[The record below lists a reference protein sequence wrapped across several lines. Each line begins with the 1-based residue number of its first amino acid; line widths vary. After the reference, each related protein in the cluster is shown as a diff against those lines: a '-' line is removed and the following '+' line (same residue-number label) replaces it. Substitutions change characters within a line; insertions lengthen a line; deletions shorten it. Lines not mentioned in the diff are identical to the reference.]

1 MKTFKSLLLIALV
14 AIFTFDGLA
23 QDESKAGA
31 ITRRRAGETR
41 REKQSTGPNITQRM
55 ESFYEYT
62 PVSDADLTWMRVIY
76 RSLDLSKEKN
86 MALYYPEE
94 STENQENLFRI
105 IMRLLANDQLAAYEY
120 LDGREVFTEQYKIKV
135 KDMLDRFHILY
146 TEAKGSSEKH
156 PRFSIEES
164 DVPANEVLSYYVL
177 ERWEFDRVNNRMK
190 QRVEAIC
197 PVLHRSGDFGGEAVR
212 YPMFWVKFDALRPA
226 LSQQYIFTDDDHNP
240 PKPSRHDSFTLP
252 MSARETQTTPTLD
265 DYFNLGMSG
274 GEIYRTR
281 NLQNKS
287 MMQLYPD
294 PDDMKRAQ
302 DSIDNRLH
310 TFDKHLWVPTREELQ
325 AAAEAR
331 EEAEAKANEIE
342 SRDGSD
348 ASDDKAEVKES
359 RSARGNKSATKS
371 TKKKKTTKVK
381 QPKVKTNNSSSA
393 ARSVRRRK

>member
-226 LSQQYIFTDDDHNP
+226 LSQQYIFTDDDNNL
-240 PKPSRHDSFTLP
+240 PKYS
-252 MSARETQTTPTLD
+252 LD
-265 DYFNLGMSG
+265 DYFNLAMYD
-274 GEIYRTR
+274 GEIYKTR

-381 QPKVKTNNSSSA
+381 QRKVKTNNSSSA

>member
-14 AIFTFDGLA
+14 VIFTFDGLA

-226 LSQQYIFTDDDHNP
+226 LSQQYIFTDDDNNL
-240 PKPSRHDSFTLP
+240 PKYS
-252 MSARETQTTPTLD
+252 LD
-265 DYFNLGMSG
+265 DYFNLAMYD
-274 GEIYRTR
+274 GEIYKTR

>member
-23 QDESKAGA
+23 QDESKAGT

-120 LDGREVFTEQYKIKV
+120 LDGREVFTDQYKIKV

-156 PRFSIEES
+156 PRFTIEES

-177 ERWEFDRVNNRMK
+177 ERWEFDRINNRMK

-226 LSQQYIFTDDDHNP
+226 LSQQYIFTDDDNNL
-240 PKPSRHDSFTLP
+240 PKYS
-252 MSARETQTTPTLD
+252 LD
-265 DYFNLGMSG
+265 DYFNLAMYD
-274 GEIYRTR
+274 GEIYKTR

-381 QPKVKTNNSSSA
+381 QPKVKTDNSSSA

>member
-197 PVLHRSGDFGGEAVR
+197 PVLHRSGDFGGEVVR

-226 LSQQYIFTDDDHNP
+226 LSQQYIFTDDDNNL
-240 PKPSRHDSFTLP
+240 PKYS
-252 MSARETQTTPTLD
+252 LD
-265 DYFNLGMSG
+265 DYFNLAMYD
-274 GEIYRTR
+274 GEIYKTR

-325 AAAEAR
+325 AATEAR
-331 EEAEAKANEIE
+331 EEAEAQANEIE

>member
-177 ERWEFDRVNNRMK
+177 ERWEFDRVNKRMK

-197 PVLHRSGDFGGEAVR
+197 PVLHSSGDVGGDAVR

-226 LSQQYIFTDDDHNP
+226 LSQQYIFTDDDNNL
-240 PKPSRHDSFTLP
+240 PKYS
-252 MSARETQTTPTLD
+252 LD
-265 DYFNLGMSG
+265 DYFNLAMYD
-274 GEIYRTR
+274 GEIYKTR

-331 EEAEAKANEIE
+331 EEAEAQANEIE

>member
-1 MKTFKSLLLIALV
+1 MKTFKSLLRIALV
-14 AIFTFDGLA
+14 AILTLDCLA

-226 LSQQYIFTDDDHNP
+226 LSQQYIFTDDDNNL
-240 PKPSRHDSFTLP
+240 PKYS
-252 MSARETQTTPTLD
+252 LD
-265 DYFNLGMSG
+265 DYFNLAMYD
-274 GEIYRTR
+274 GEIYKTR

>member
-226 LSQQYIFTDDDHNP
+226 LSQQYIFTDDDNNL
-240 PKPSRHDSFTLP
+240 PKYS
-252 MSARETQTTPTLD
+252 LD
-265 DYFNLGMSG
+265 DYFNLAMYD
-274 GEIYRTR
+274 GEIYKTR

-310 TFDKHLWVPTREELQ
+310 TFDKPLWVPTREELQ

>member
-146 TEAKGSSEKH
+146 TEAKGSS
-156 PRFSIEES
+156 
-164 DVPANEVLSYYVL
+164 
-177 ERWEFDRVNNRMK
+177 
-190 QRVEAIC
+190 
-197 PVLHRSGDFGGEAVR
+197 
-212 YPMFWVKFDALRPA
+212 
-226 LSQQYIFTDDDHNP
+226 
-240 PKPSRHDSFTLP
+240 
-252 MSARETQTTPTLD
+252 
-265 DYFNLGMSG
+265 
-274 GEIYRTR
+274 
-281 NLQNKS
+281 
-287 MMQLYPD
+287 
-294 PDDMKRAQ
+294 
-302 DSIDNRLH
+302 
-310 TFDKHLWVPTREELQ
+310 
-325 AAAEAR
+325 
-331 EEAEAKANEIE
+331 
-342 SRDGSD
+342 
-348 ASDDKAEVKES
+348 
-359 RSARGNKSATKS
+359 
-371 TKKKKTTKVK
+371 
-381 QPKVKTNNSSSA
+381 
-393 ARSVRRRK
+393 

>member
-226 LSQQYIFTDDDHNP
+226 LSQQYIFTDDDNNL
-240 PKPSRHDSFTLP
+240 PKYS
-252 MSARETQTTPTLD
+252 LD
-265 DYFNLGMSG
+265 DYFNLAMYD
-274 GEIYRTR
+274 GEIYKTR

-348 ASDDKAEVKES
+348 ASDDKAEVKKS

>member
-226 LSQQYIFTDDDHNP
+226 LSQQYIFTDDDNNL
-240 PKPSRHDSFTLP
+240 PKYS
-252 MSARETQTTPTLD
+252 LD
-265 DYFNLGMSG
+265 DYFNLAMYD
-274 GEIYRTR
+274 GEIYKTR

-310 TFDKHLWVPTREELQ
+310 TYDKHLWVPTREELQ

-348 ASDDKAEVKES
+348 ASDDKENVFCTVCEHDAG
-359 RSARGNKSATKS
+359 RAFLLDKSLQKG
-371 TKKKKTTKVK
+371 
-381 QPKVKTNNSSSA
+381 
-393 ARSVRRRK
+393 